1 MKHVKLF
8 AALLAFVM
16 LGACTESPE
25 EGGGLSSI
33 LIDSSLLEQI
43 FDADQTAPKTISF
56 TAAEAWTATL
66 EETTRTEP
74 SWLRLSAYSGDAGK
88 AQITI
93 EILESNSSSESRFAK
108 ITIVCGSYRIAIEI
122 EQKGHGSDN
131 PDNPNDPDTPPTDYK
146 YVARVDYKL
155 TDNREE
161 GATTTVSQSFDYDE
175 ENRVARITENY
186 HSTDE
191 YSYKDNGTEI
201 YTFDYTIANEVSV
214 RTTDEAERL
223 LYKISAKTDEKGR
236 ITETSSYDYDNGT
249 PRLEGQ
255 ETYTYTP
262 EGRLS
267 SLLSKY
273 SYSSSSGLNQYS
285 ENKFYYTDGLL
296 TRYTYYDSYEASYDP
311 DYQPWEYSLPADEC
325 YPHRYANDRSN
336 LDFYMYAMGGRIS
349 FENTSSA
356 IFSLL
361 RLTGNYGDCLPEI
374 TTAADEDD
382 EVGGDE
388 VGGYPTPNV
397 TLHKSYTTTESACG
411 EDEYLKLRI
420 ETDADNAVKRISYDV
435 PYEEYQVEYDIV
447 VGNEV
452 IDEAMNHPEFP
463 EEGKL
468 YKYEIKNRT
477 KTKIRDIVNPATI
490 EITYR

>member
-1 MKHVKLF
+1 M
-8 AALLAFVM
+8 
-16 LGACTESPE
+16 
-25 EGGGLSSI
+25 
-33 LIDSSLLEQI
+33 
-43 FDADQTAPKTISF
+43 
-56 TAAEAWTATL
+56 
-66 EETTRTEP
+66 
-74 SWLRLSAYSGDAGK
+74 
-88 AQITI
+88 
-93 EILESNSSSESRFAK
+93 
-108 ITIVCGSYRIAIEI
+108 
-122 EQKGHGSDN
+122 
-131 PDNPNDPDTPPTDYK
+131 
-146 YVARVDYKL
+146 DYKL

-223 LYKISAKTDEKGR
+223 LYKISAKTDAKGR

-374 TTAADEDD
+374 TTATAADVDD
-382 EVGGDE
+382 EV
-388 VGGYPTPNV
+388 
-397 TLHKSYTTTESACG
+397 
-411 EDEYLKLRI
+411 
-420 ETDADNAVKRISYDV
+420 
-435 PYEEYQVEYDIV
+435 
-447 VGNEV
+447 
-452 IDEAMNHPEFP
+452 
-463 EEGKL
+463 
-468 YKYEIKNRT
+468 
-477 KTKIRDIVNPATI
+477 
-490 EITYR
+490 

>member
-1 MKHVKLF
+1 M
-8 AALLAFVM
+8 
-16 LGACTESPE
+16 
-25 EGGGLSSI
+25 
-33 LIDSSLLEQI
+33 
-43 FDADQTAPKTISF
+43 
-56 TAAEAWTATL
+56 
-66 EETTRTEP
+66 
-74 SWLRLSAYSGDAGK
+74 
-88 AQITI
+88 
-93 EILESNSSSESRFAK
+93 
-108 ITIVCGSYRIAIEI
+108 
-122 EQKGHGSDN
+122 
-131 PDNPNDPDTPPTDYK
+131 
-146 YVARVDYKL
+146 DYKL

-223 LYKISAKTDEKGR
+223 LYKISAKTDAKGR

-311 DYQPWEYSLPADEC
+311 DYQPWEYSLPAC
-325 YPHRYANDRSN
+325 LLY
-336 LDFYMYAMGGRIS
+336 
-349 FENTSSA
+349 TSPS
-356 IFSLL
+356 
-361 RLTGNYGDCLPEI
+361 P
-374 TTAADEDD
+374 
-382 EVGGDE
+382 
-388 VGGYPTPNV
+388 
-397 TLHKSYTTTESACG
+397 
-411 EDEYLKLRI
+411 
-420 ETDADNAVKRISYDV
+420 
-435 PYEEYQVEYDIV
+435 
-447 VGNEV
+447 
-452 IDEAMNHPEFP
+452 
-463 EEGKL
+463 
-468 YKYEIKNRT
+468 
-477 KTKIRDIVNPATI
+477 RD
-490 EITYR
+490 